1 MKLRAPSPSNKAF
14 ETSPV
19 PEKEAAQEEIGYQE
33 SRDKK
38 QKLNLVNIPP
48 PETLLSLRRHAKD
61 RYRPES
67 DDHEGSIYIPM
78 PKERLHMA
86 KLYRNQII
94 KGIKRDKEKER
105 LNQDLVV
112 VKSDSRPP
120 GNGGADSNPIE
131 VTPKKDEIRKPGAVC
146 VDAQSPR
153 GNRIVMPPCISVVP
167 KMVNKNNLIG
177 LHRAKRAHKPRPKSP
192 RAQ

>member
-1 MKLRAPSPSNKAF
+1 MKLRAPSPTNKAF
-14 ETSPV
+14 ETSPI

-33 SRDKK
+33 SKDKK
-38 QKLNLVNIPP
+38 QKLNLVNMPP
-48 PETLLSLRRHAKD
+48 PETLLSLRRQAKD

-67 DDHEGSIYIPM
+67 DDHEGNIYIPL

-86 KLYRNQII
+86 KMYRNQII
-94 KGIKRDKEKER
+94 KGIKRDKDKER
-105 LNQDLVV
+105 LNQDLVA

-120 GNGGADSNPIE
+120 ENGRAEANPIE
-131 VTPKKDEIRKPGAVC
+131 VTPKKEEIRKPGAVR
-146 VDAQSPR
+146 VDAQSPG
-153 GNRIVMPPCISVVP
+153 GNQIVMPPCISVVP

-177 LHRAKRAHKPRPKSP
+177 LHRAKRTHKHRPKSP